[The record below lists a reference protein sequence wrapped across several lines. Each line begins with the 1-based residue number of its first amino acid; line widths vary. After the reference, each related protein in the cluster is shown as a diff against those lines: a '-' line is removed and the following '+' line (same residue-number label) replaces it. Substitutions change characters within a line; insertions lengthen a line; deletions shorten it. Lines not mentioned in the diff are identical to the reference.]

1 MARENSLLHSR
12 ANLHLSGRRTSVGAP
27 ARIFGGVV
35 LAIALLLATAGPA
48 SSGVIVDPHFTAVL
62 PVIEND
68 LLVTQFIE
76 VQLPPRS
83 RTWTRV
89 EADTLAVFE
98 CVRPNF
104 TVLAKRI
111 RQRRHEGAEVQGH
124 ADRNG
129 YWVATVSFEIGKRI
143 PDCPTEAQQAR
154 VVRVCASNVAA
165 FDQYTGEAMGDPNTY
180 CGRV

>member
-1 MARENSLLHSR
+1 MQGFVMRK
-12 ANLHLSGRRTSVGAP
+12 GRTPMRVIERVT
-27 ARIFGGVV
+27 V
-35 LAIALLLATAGPA
+35 LAIVLVLGMNGRA

-76 VQLPPRS
+76 VQLPPGS

-98 CVRPNF
+98 CVRPDF
-104 TVLAKRI
+104 TVLARRI
-111 RQRRHEGAEVQGH
+111 KDRRHEGTEVQGH

-129 YWVATVSFEIGKRI
+129 YWVATVSFEIGRRI
-143 PDCPTEAQQAR
+143 PDCPREAQRAQ
-154 VVRVCASNVAA
+154 VVRVCASNVGV
-165 FDQYTGEAMGDPNTY
+165 FDQYTGAAKGVPGPY